1 MLPSKSILVLVL
13 CGLTALPGFGQTLQ
27 IENEAQ
33 GLVARVTQPY
43 RPRPVS
49 GISFSDTNRIERL
62 IRAGTIY
69 LSLRDAIALALEN
82 SLDIENARVGPLLY
96 DSNLLKASAGSLLSN
111 VNAPSISNGPS
122 SASLGVLAGANALG
136 AGSVSSSNAGQG
148 GVLSGLSVQLA
159 GSNIPN
165 LDPTLSMAW
174 DVGHQTSPTSS
185 SFVTGTNATIS
196 QFKQFNF
203 GIQKGFLTGTN
214 VSLNM
219 SNTLGLNQNS
229 YQNNF
234 NPTTNASLSLTV
246 SQNLLQGFG
255 TNVNSR
261 VIRVAKNQRRTSDLQ
276 FKQQVIATVSNV
288 VGLYWDLVSFN
299 ESLNVYRQTFEIDT
313 KQYNDNK
320 RRAELGAIAPIDII
334 QAESEMKAAQGD
346 VTTAELRVLQQE
358 TIIKSVITRAG
369 FDNPLIASAHVV
381 PTDHFDIP
389 LQEAIRPVQDL
400 ISEAMAQRP
409 EVEVSR
415 VGLDNSRIN
424 LLGTKS
430 ELMPQLSAFVNLANN
445 AQAGQ
450 VNTLPVPLTDANGNP
465 ITVNGI
471 PQYFVRTP
479 ANVNGFF
486 LGGYGTVLQQL
497 FNRDFPNY
505 TAGFQLQMSLR
516 NRSAQSDMI
525 TAELNLRQ
533 SQIQDKQLQN
543 NIKMNVMNA
552 AVALSQARSAY
563 DTSVQARQLAEQT
576 LAGTRRKYELGS
588 SSFLDVLVV
597 QRDTVARQQAEV
609 TALNQYI
616 RGRVSLETVTGRI
629 LDDNNVDMG
638 EAYRGQV
645 AREPDLIP
653 AVVNK
658 P

>member
-1 MLPSKSILVLVL
+1 
-13 CGLTALPGFGQTLQ
+13 
-27 IENEAQ
+27 
-33 GLVARVTQPY
+33 
-43 RPRPVS
+43 
-49 GISFSDTNRIERL
+49 
-62 IRAGTIY
+62 
-69 LSLRDAIALALEN
+69 
-82 SLDIENARVGPLLY
+82 
-96 DSNLLKASAGSLLSN
+96 
-111 VNAPSISNGPS
+111 
-122 SASLGVLAGANALG
+122 LGVLAGANSLG
-136 AGSVSSSNAGQG
+136 AGSVSNGNAAGQG

-165 LDPTLSMAW
+165 LDPVVQMFW
-174 DVGHQTSPTSS
+174 DVAHQTSPQSS
-185 SFVTGTNATIS
+185 SFVTGTNALIN
-196 QFKQFNF
+196 QYKQFNF
-203 GIQKGFLTGTN
+203 GVQKGFLTGTN

-229 YQNNF
+229 YQNQF
-234 NPTTNASLSLTV
+234 NPTTNASLSMTV

-276 FKQQVIATVSNV
+276 FKQQVIATVSNI
-288 VGLYWDLVSFN
+288 VGLYWDLVSFT
-299 ESLNVYRQTFEIDT
+299 ESLNVYRQTLDIDT
-313 KQYNDNK
+313 KQYNDNR

-346 VTTAELRVLQQE
+346 VTTAQLRVLQQE

-369 FDNPLIASAHVV
+369 FDNPLVAAAHIV

-400 ISEAMAQRP
+400 IGEAIAQRP
-409 EVEVSR
+409 EVEISR
-415 VGLDNSRIN
+415 TGLENSRIN

-430 ELMPQLSAFVNLANN
+430 ELMPQLQAFVTLSNN

-450 VNTLPVPLTDANGNP
+450 VNTLPVPLIDASGNP
-465 ITVNGI
+465 VLLNGI

-479 ANVNGFF
+479 ATVNGFF

-505 TAGFQLQMSLR
+505 TAGFQLQMTLR

-543 NIKMNVMNA
+543 NIKMNVMNS

-616 RGRVSLETVTGRI
+616 HGRVSLETVTGRI
-629 LDDNNVDMG
+629 LDDNNVDIG

-645 AREPDLIP
+645 SREPDLIP